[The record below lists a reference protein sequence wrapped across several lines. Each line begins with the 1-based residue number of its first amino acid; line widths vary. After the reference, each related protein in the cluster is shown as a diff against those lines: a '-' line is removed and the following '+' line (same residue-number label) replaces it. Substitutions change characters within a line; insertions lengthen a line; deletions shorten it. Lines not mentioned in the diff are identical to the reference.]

1 MITRKRKTFLLG
13 LLGAATAAGM
23 VLGATGVISSA
34 VGEPIEANAEGD
46 TFTDTITSNE
56 LGAEKESYVDWTYS
70 SSNNVTYVSNSAKSI
85 TNGNSIQLRSKNNSG
100 IVIKNTVTDFFVSS
114 ITIDF
119 HKGTSNGKTVDIYG
133 SHSPITSTQS
143 LYNSSLDK
151 IGTIEYNSSLTSWS
165 LELTDVEYE
174 YVGIR
179 STDGAIYLSSI
190 DFTFSRSMSS
200 LNIVDLDVSGT
211 YKTEYYDGE
220 TLDLDGLVVKGVDEE
235 GNPYDVAYTTEP
247 SEGSIL
253 KTGDEVYVV
262 YSDTLKKK
270 VENITVSDR
279 TLASI
284 EVKKLP
290 NKTSYILG
298 EKLDVTGIVVNGIYD
313 LGTPADVTKDCV
325 FTPETFDTLGEQTIT
340 VTHTPTGKTTTFAVQ
355 VNSKRATS
363 LSISNPTK
371 MFMENDKFT
380 FGSGTITVKWN
391 DSSTNVVAMDDPDLR
406 IELVDSIDARPGTGD
421 PIDFDYV
428 MKGSDTHRFV
438 LVSYLDASNKYQ
450 ITVHSTI
457 DYSHGCFYPVSS
469 LSEIGVSDHILL
481 VYKNADGKLFSIGG
495 VETKY
500 ASAKEIT
507 EYYDE
512 KRDLIN
518 LKDSSILSIELLE
531 GYTDETY
538 LLHLQ
543 SINSLFQYSGSD
555 NEVYT
560 ESDSQK
566 ADENNSWKFTTSVV
580 DGVVEFKIQN
590 AAVTG
595 RYLQYNASSPRFACY
610 KGTQQD
616 LLIYKFE
623 DNSTV
628 VSDFAD
634 TYMHMSDYNDNE
646 NKCYGVDGYY
656 AKAKEALVKLTD
668 EQIELFKTDSEF
680 ADAHAR
686 YLAWAAANGDSSPY
700 SGEYVSPA
708 MSIHSSDGLTD
719 IAVISA
725 LAVAGIAAAGA
736 FVFLRRKKGA

>member
-34 VGEPIEANAEGD
+34 VGEPLEVNAED
-46 TFTDTITSNE
+46 SVMTDRITADKLKATSSSYADFTYETSF
-56 LGAEKESYVDWTYS
+56 ATYS
-70 SSNNVTYVSNSAKSI
+70 GNTAKNS
-85 TNGNSIQLRSKNNSG
+85 TNIQMRGEKNSG
-100 IVIKNTVTDFFVSS
+100 IVITSLKDDSYVVSKISVSFASNTN
-114 ITIDF
+114 
-119 HKGTSNGKTVDIYG
+119 TSRELSIYG
-133 SHSPITSTQS
+133 SYSPFSS
-143 LYNSSLDK
+143 SSDLYSGATLIGQIPYQTEEATFDLSSISD
-151 IGTIEYNSSLTSWS
+151 EQYP
-165 LELTDVEYE
+165 

-179 STDGAIYLSSI
+179 SKTGALYLSYV
-190 DFTFSRSMSS
+190 DFTYVKTKPEYD
-200 LNIVDLDVSGT
+200 IVDLNLSGI

-220 TLDLDGLVVKGVDEE
+220 TLNLNGLVVKGVDEI
-235 GNPYDVAYTTEP
+235 GDLQDVTYTTEP
-247 SEGSIL
+247 ANGSIL

-270 VENITVSDR
+270 IENITVSDR

-313 LGTPADVTKDCV
+313 LGTPADVTEDCV

-450 ITVHSTI
+450 IAVRSLV
-457 DYSHGCFYPVSS
+457 DYSAGSFYPIQSVD
-469 LSEIGVSDHILL
+469 EISITDHILL
-481 VYKNADGKLFSIGG
+481 VYTNSEGESFAMGSQNEKSYRNSVSVTVENGSITLEAGG
-495 VETKY
+495 EVQ
-500 ASAKEIT
+500 A
-507 EYYDE
+507 
-512 KRDLIN
+512 
-518 LKDSSILSIELLE
+518 IELLA
-531 GYTDETY
+531 GINDNSYV
-538 LLHLQ
+538 LHVGSQILSYSDGNSVD
-543 SINSLFQYSGSD
+543 SIPDNSSISGS
-555 NEVYT
+555 
-560 ESDSQK
+560 S
-566 ADENNSWKFTTSVV
+566 SWTITMK
-580 DGVVEFKIQN
+580 DGLFEIKNVGD
-590 AAVTG
+590 TG
-595 RYLQYNASSPRFACY
+595 RYLQYNASNPRFACY
-610 KGTQQD
+610 KTSSNQSD
-616 LLIYKFE
+616 VKIYKYIE
-623 DNSTV
+623 DAEFV
-628 VSDFAD
+628 RDFVD
-634 TYMHMSDYNDNE
+634 TYMHMSDYNE
-646 NKCYGVDGYY
+646 NKNMCYGPDGYY

-668 EQIELFKTDSEF
+668 KQIELFKTDSEF
-680 ADAHAR
+680 NDAHLR
-686 YLAWAAANGDSSPY
+686 YLAWAAANGDNSPY

-708 MSIHSSDGLTD
+708 LSIRNSDDLMD

-736 FVFLRRKKGA
+736 FVFLRRKKEA